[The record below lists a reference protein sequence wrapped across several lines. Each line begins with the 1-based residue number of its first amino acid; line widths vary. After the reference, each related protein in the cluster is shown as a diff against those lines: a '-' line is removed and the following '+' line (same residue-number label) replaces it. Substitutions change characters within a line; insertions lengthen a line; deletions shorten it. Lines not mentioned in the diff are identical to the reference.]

1 MNTQNIFKTLMLSFA
16 VMLMTIVS
24 CTKGPENGGDRG
36 EPAFPELAGD
46 YIKVAPGETIAPIVF
61 TPNYD
66 WEISLPIEARQW
78 FWMKDGSRSVRR
90 ITGKASAK
98 SVTIFV
104 CVTEYDD
111 FDSNHSCEVTL
122 TMAGQSKVVGKYQLP
137 AKEKSISVYSAQW
150 DADGVLIKNDA
161 EDSYLYKYGKA
172 DITDLAFNWSAED
185 ADFRAP
191 IKVNANCT
199 WDVVKP
205 DWMDINVPE
214 SSTGVY
220 EIVITGESLLE
231 TSGKLVF
238 TSGDQI
244 LKEINVN
251 IPSCND
257 ISIYAAKV
265 DEYGELEYAE
275 NGYVYNEEPSSDVDM
290 LWLGSDFRIPV
301 KVDSKCTWTLV
312 CPDWVTYEMPEKT
325 TGENVITFIGDPT
338 KYPLEQTTGKLVF
351 MKDETVLRELNITI
365 PGCKD
370 ILYYDLAMSMTS
382 LEFSYDGL
390 VKTSVGF
397 EELTMTGN
405 VMSTKDARI
414 FAVETTG
421 DVLGSVNP
429 DWFTITLS
437 SWNNADGANVLQDR
451 TMSFSV
457 TENEGDE
464 RKAMMFVLPATI
476 TVEVE
481 ELFNSDMT
489 VKEEYAQWAVPVV
502 QLSMN
507 YSDYITIEEAEEPD
521 FTFERASDEK
531 AAELTALFGNTDFVY
546 VLTYEDMYAS
556 DQASMTMAVPFSEY
570 RVYSQDNSD
579 MTADATFWLQ
589 YTNYAENNNYGVI
602 KMYLDMELPETASVG
617 HLVFYN
623 SMGEVLAIVECVS
636 PVKEEIVVPPA
647 DEDIEGLII
656 DEYGNKYVE
665 DNSYFNNKAQAAN
678 AGAKMYQCIAGSYY
692 DQYRE
697 FGCPVY
703 ILEYTSKDSEIEI
716 KLPSTVQYWSV
727 MPYEYRSYITLN
739 GDSNDITLGI
749 MSKATD
755 RVKLKMAENISTQ
768 KEEIETKH
776 GGIKVT
782 LHKDMS
788 AQDPT
793 FVVFC
798 RLNLE

>member
-1 MNTQNIFKTLMLSFA
+1 MNTQNIIKTMMLSFA
-16 VMLMTIVS
+16 VMLMTVVS

-46 YIKVAPGETIAPIVF
+46 YIQVSPGEAITPIVF

-66 WEISLPIEARQW
+66 WEISLPVEARQW

-90 ITGKASAK
+90 ITGKAS
-98 SVTIFV
+98 SEPVTIHV
-104 CVTEYDD
+104 CVTEFDD

-137 AKEKSISVYSAQW
+137 AREKSISVYSAQW
-150 DADGVLIKNDA
+150 DAEGALVKNDA
-161 EDSYLYKYGKA
+161 DDSALYVYGNS
-172 DITDLAFNWSAED
+172 DITVLNFNWSAED

-191 IKVNANCT
+191 IKVNANCS

-214 SSTGVY
+214 SSNGVF
-220 EIVITGESLLE
+220 EIVVTGESLSE
-231 TSGKLVF
+231 ASGKLIF
-238 TSGDQI
+238 TSGDQT

-257 ISIYAAKV
+257 ISIYSAKV
-265 DEYGELEYAE
+265 DQYGELEYAE
-275 NGYVYNEEPSSDVDM
+275 DGYVYNAEPDAEVA
-290 LWLGSDFRIPV
+290 LHWLGSDFRIPV
-301 KVDSKCTWTLV
+301 KVDSKCTWSLV
-312 CPDWVTYEMPEKT
+312 CPDWVTFEMPEKT

-370 ILYYDLAMSMTS
+370 ILNFDLAMSMTA

-390 VKTSVGF
+390 VKTSIGF

-405 VMSTKDARI
+405 VMSVKDARI

-421 DVLGSVNP
+421 DVLGTVNP
-429 DWFTITLS
+429 EWFTITLS

-464 RKAMMFVLPATI
+464 RMAMMFILPATI
-476 TVEVE
+476 TVEVA

-489 VKEEYAQWAVPVV
+489 VKEEYAQWAVPVS
-502 QLSMN
+502 QLSKN
-507 YSDYITIEEAEEPD
+507 YAEYITIAEAEEPD
-521 FTFERASDEK
+521 FTFVRASEEK
-531 AAELTALFGNTDFVY
+531 AAQLTALFGNTDFVY

-570 RVYSQDNSD
+570 KVYAQDNSD
-579 MTADATFWLQ
+579 MTADETFWLQ
-589 YTNYAENNNYGVI
+589 YTNYVENNNYGAI
-602 KMYLDMELPETASVG
+602 KMYLDMELPAEASVG
-617 HLVFYN
+617 YVIYYN
-623 SMGEVLAIVECVS
+623 SFGEILAIVECIS
-636 PVKEEIVVPPA
+636 PVKEEVVVPPS
-647 DEDIEGLII
+647 EEEIEGLIT
-656 DEYGNKYVE
+656 DTYGNKYVE
-665 DNSYFNNKAQAAN
+665 DDSYFVNKAQAAN
-678 AGAKMYQCIAGSYY
+678 AGAKMYQCLSGPYY

-697 FGCPVY
+697 FSCPIY
-703 ILEYTSKDSEIEI
+703 ILEYTSADSEIEL

-727 MPYEYRSYITLN
+727 MPFVFNEYITLN
-739 GDSNDITLGI
+739 GDTISETSGI
-749 MSKATD
+749 MDKATN
-755 RVKLKMAENISTQ
+755 RVKVKMSEEVATN
-768 KEEIETKH
+768 KAEIEEKQ

-782 LHKDMS
+782 MHKDMS
-788 AQDPT
+788 TQDPT
-793 FVVFC
+793 IVVFC

>member
-1 MNTQNIFKTLMLSFA
+1 MNTQNIIKTMMLSFA
-16 VMLMTIVS
+16 VMLMTVVS

-46 YIKVAPGETIAPIVF
+46 YIKVAPGEDIAPIVF

-66 WEISLPIEARQW
+66 WEISIPVEVRQW

-90 ITGKASAK
+90 ITGKAS
-98 SVTIFV
+98 SEPVTIHV
-104 CVTEYDD
+104 CVTEFDD

-150 DADGVLIKNDA
+150 DAEGVLVKNET
-161 EDSYLYKYGKA
+161 EDSDIYVYGKS
-172 DITDLAFNWSAED
+172 DITVLDFNWSAED

-191 IKVNANCT
+191 IKVDANCS

-214 SSTGVY
+214 SSNGLF
-220 EIVITGESLLE
+220 EIVVTGESLSGA
-231 TSGKLVF
+231 SGKLVF

-257 ISIYAAKV
+257 ISVYSAKV
-265 DEYGELEYAE
+265 DQYGELEYAE
-275 NGYVYNEEPSSDVDM
+275 SGYVYNGEPAADVDL
-290 LWLGSDFRIPV
+290 LWFGSDFRIPV

-312 CPDWVTYEMPEKT
+312 CPDWVTFEMPEKT

-338 KYPLEQTTGKLVF
+338 KYPLEQTSGKLVF

-370 ILYYDLAMSMTS
+370 ILYFDLAMSMTA

-390 VKTSVGF
+390 VKTSIGF

-405 VMSTKDARI
+405 VMSVKDARI

-421 DVLGSVNP
+421 DVLGTVNP
-429 DWFTITLS
+429 EWFTITLS

-464 RKAMMFVLPATI
+464 RKAIMFILPATI
-476 TVEVE
+476 TVEVA

-489 VKEEYAQWAVPVV
+489 VKEEYAQWAVPVS

-507 YSDYITIEEAEEPD
+507 YSDYITIPEAEEPD
-521 FTFERASDEK
+521 FTFVRASEEK
-531 AAELTALFGNTDFVY
+531 AAQLTALFGNTDFVY

-570 RVYSQDNSD
+570 KVYAQDNSD
-579 MTADATFWLQ
+579 MTADETFWLQ

-602 KMYLDMELPETASVG
+602 KMYLDMELPTEASVG
-617 HLVFYN
+617 YVIYFN
-623 SMGEVLAIVECVS
+623 SFGEILAIVECVS
-636 PVKEEIVVPPA
+636 PVKEEEVVPPS
-647 DEDIEGLII
+647 EEEIEGLIT
-656 DEYGNKYVE
+656 DPYGNKYVE
-665 DNSYFNNKAQAAN
+665 DNSYFYNKPQAAN
-678 AGAKMYQCIAGSYY
+678 AGAKMYQCLAGPYY

-703 ILEYTSKDSEIEI
+703 ILEYTSADSEIEL
-716 KLPSTVQYWSV
+716 KLPSTIQYWSV
-727 MPYEYRSYITLN
+727 MPYEYRNYITLN
-739 GDSNDITLGI
+739 GESNEVTLGI
-749 MSKATD
+749 MAKATD
-755 RVKLKMAENISTQ
+755 RVKLKMAENVSTQ
-768 KEEIETKH
+768 KEEIEAKH

-782 LHKDMS
+782 MHKDMS